1 MNSRRSF
8 LKNAFFSGITF
19 CSCSVIED
27 ALAQYPVSEAKKQLV
42 AKTKDAGNDPELS
55 HRHPLM
61 GTKRKPVVINGKR
74 IFTIDTHAHCFF
86 PEAVALA
93 GEGSVIN
100 AAVKGG
106 PQHYIPVSDS
116 SAVQYRLDTMDAMG
130 IDMQVLSCNVF
141 WYNKTREVAQ
151 EICRINNEN
160 LSALCKAYPTRFS
173 AFGSVAL
180 QFPDLAVQQLEE
192 IMKTPGLKGIAIQAN
207 VLGVDFSDPKFDP
220 VWAKA
225 EELKATLFMHP
236 QSTPQLASRFKGNG
250 WLSNTIGNPLDTTIA
265 LQHLIFDGTL
275 DKFPNLKIIAPHGGG
290 YLASYAPRS
299 DHSCFISPSNCD
311 PNIKLKKK
319 PTEYLNQL
327 YFDSLV
333 FTSEALRHLAAQ
345 VGPGQIVIGTD
356 QPIPWNEDP
365 IGHVME
371 TPLSNRDKANI
382 LGLTAARVLG
392 IKTT

>member
-1 MNSRRSF
+1 MNMRRSF
-8 LKNAFFSGITF
+8 LKNTFFSGLTF
-19 CSCSVIED
+19 CSCGLLD
-27 ALAQYPVSEAKKQLV
+27 NAFAQYAVSEAKKNLV

-55 HRHPLM
+55 YRHPLM
-61 GTKRKPVVINGKR
+61 GTKREPVVIGGKR

-93 GEGSVIN
+93 GEGAVIN

-106 PQHYIPVSDS
+106 PQHYIPLSDTD
-116 SAVQYRLDTMDAMG
+116 AVQYRLATMDAMG

-141 WYNKTREVAQ
+141 WYGKSRDIAT

-160 LSALCKAYPTRFS
+160 LSALSSAYPSRFA

-180 QFPDLAVQQLEE
+180 QYPELAAQQLEA
-192 IMKTPGLKGIAIQAN
+192 IMKMPGMRGVAIQAN
-207 VLGVDFSDPKFDP
+207 VMGVDFSDPKFNP

-225 EELKATLFMHP
+225 QELSATLFLHP

-290 YLASYAPRS
+290 YLGSYAPRS

-311 PNIKLKKK
+311 PSIQLKKK

-333 FTSEALRHLAAQ
+333 FTPEALRHLVAQ
-345 VGPGQIVIGTD
+345 VGASQVVIGTD

-365 IGHVME
+365 VGHILQ
-371 TPLSNRDKANI
+371 TPISAEEKQNI
-382 LGLTAARVLG
+382 LGLNAAKLLG
-392 IKTT
+392 IKTS

>member
-1 MNSRRSF
+1 MTSRRSF

-19 CSCSVIED
+19 CSCGLLDE
-27 ALAQYPVSEAKKQLV
+27 ALAQYPASEEKKELI
-42 AKTKDAGNDPELS
+42 ARTKDAGNDPELS
-55 HRHPLM
+55 YRHPWM
-61 GTKRKPVVINGKR
+61 GKKHAPVIIDGKR

-93 GEGSVIN
+93 GEGAVIN

-106 PQHYIPVSDS
+106 PQHYIPLSDR
-116 SAVQYRLDTMDAMG
+116 A
-130 IDMQVLSCNVF
+130 
-141 WYNKTREVAQ
+141 
-151 EICRINNEN
+151 
-160 LSALCKAYPTRFS
+160 
-173 AFGSVAL
+173 
-180 QFPDLAVQQLEE
+180 
-192 IMKTPGLKGIAIQAN
+192 AIQAN
-207 VLGVDFSDPKFDP
+207 VMGVDFSNPKFDP

-225 EELKATLFMHP
+225 QELGATLFMHP

-250 WLSNTIGNPLDTTIA
+250 WLANTIGNPLDTTIA

-333 FTSEALRHLAAQ
+333 FTPEALRHLIAQ
-345 VGPGQIVIGTD
+345 VGASQIVIGTD

-371 TPLSNRDKANI
+371 TPISNKDKAKI
-382 LGLTAARVLG
+382 LGLTAAKLLNV
-392 IKTT
+392 KTT